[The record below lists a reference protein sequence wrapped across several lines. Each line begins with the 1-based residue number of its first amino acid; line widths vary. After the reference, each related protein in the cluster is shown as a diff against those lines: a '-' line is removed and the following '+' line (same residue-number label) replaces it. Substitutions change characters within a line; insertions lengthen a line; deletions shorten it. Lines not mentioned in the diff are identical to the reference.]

1 MQRFVC
7 AAKYATVWL
16 YSLMFVFARLP
27 LRLLCACLR
36 LIGSATDSDSNS
48 DTDSAAASTT
58 ASAMAGDA
66 ASVAVSLYLCL
77 QIKFQLSISIH
88 YKPALALKPHF
99 KPRQRKLRIRSAKQT
114 RRCQVAAKPVICVYV
129 CVCVYTVTHI
139 PQHSLNT
146 HPYPHTRTYL
156 KAAAKLIV
164 IDTYWTADAD

>member
-99 KPRQRKLRIRSAKQT
+99 KPRQRKLRIRSAKQD
-114 RRCQVAAKPVICVYV
+114 RRRQVAAKPVISTYVCVYV
-129 CVCVYTVTHI
+129 Y
-139 PQHSLNT
+139 S
-146 HPYPHTRTYL
+146 HPYTPACAEHTPVPTHTYIL
-156 KAAAKLIV
+156 KSCRQ
-164 IDTYWTADAD
+164 IDCN

>member
-36 LIGSATDSDSNS
+36 LIGSATDSDS

-99 KPRQRKLRIRSAKQT
+99 KPRQRKLRILSAKQD
-114 RRCQVAAKPVICVYV
+114 RRRQVAAKPVICTYV
-129 CVCVYTVTHI
+129 CVCIQSPT
-139 PQHSLNT
+139 
-146 HPYPHTRTYL
+146 YPSMR
-156 KAAAKLIV
+156 
-164 IDTYWTADAD
+164 